1 MKLVKLVGMVSVSG
15 LVLVAGCGKPKAA
28 KTPDKVVTQIA
39 KAVQN
44 NQPEVIFQALPAS
57 YQKDINS
64 VVSEAAKKMD
74 AELWNA
80 GHDLM
85 KNVVKVAGKQKKLLL
100 QSKILANN
108 SKKDEISKDWDN
120 AIKSISTLLDSDFTN
135 IKKLRNADMAKM
147 LATSGAAIMKQATA
161 VKSNSEVSEAL
172 AKLKSI
178 KATIV
183 SQDGDSAKVKIEAEG
198 EEAKE
203 FDFVKIEDKWIPKEI
218 ADSFAAKVK
227 AARENIAKIDF
238 NSPDG
243 KKIKEMVIKQIKVA
257 DDMLKTAEKAKTKE
271 ELDGILMGMMMQ
283 IMMSSQGAAGTT
295 APPVPAP

>member
-1 MKLVKLVGMVSVSG
+1 MKLVKLVGIVSVSG

-100 QSKILANN
+100 QSKMLANN
-108 SKKDEISKDWDN
+108 PQKDEISKDWDN

-161 VKSNSEVSEAL
+161 VKSNSEVSETL

-178 KATIV
+178 KATMV

-198 EEAKE
+198 EEAE
-203 FDFVKIEDKWIPKEI
+203 EIDFVKIEDKWIPKEI

-243 KKIKEMVIKQIKVA
+243 KKMKEMVMKQIKVA

>member
-1 MKLVKLVGMVSVSG
+1 MKLVKLVGIVSVSG

-57 YQKDINS
+57 SQKDINS

-100 QSKILANN
+100 QSKMLANN
-108 SKKDEISKDWDN
+108 PQKDEISKDWDN

-161 VKSNSEVSEAL
+161 VKSNSEVSETL

-178 KATIV
+178 KATMV

-198 EEAKE
+198 EEAE
-203 FDFVKIEDKWIPKEI
+203 EIDFVKIEDKWIPKEI

-243 KKIKEMVIKQIKVA
+243 KKMKEMVMKQIKVA

>member
-100 QSKILANN
+100 QSKMLANN
-108 SKKDEISKDWDN
+108 PQKDEISKDWDN

-198 EEAKE
+198 EEAE
-203 FDFVKIEDKWIPKEI
+203 EIDFVKIEDKWIPKEI
-218 ADSFAAKVK
+218 ADSFAAKIK